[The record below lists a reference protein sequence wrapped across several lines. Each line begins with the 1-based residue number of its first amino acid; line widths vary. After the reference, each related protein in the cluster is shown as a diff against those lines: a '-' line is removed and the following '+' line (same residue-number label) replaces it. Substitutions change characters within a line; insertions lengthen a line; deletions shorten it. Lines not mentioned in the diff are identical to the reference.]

1 MIDLDFLGDVW
12 GVVKSGGKAVY
23 AGATAVAKVG
33 VDIGKKIVTQSVNA
47 GKFMGEVATT
57 GAMGLMTALP
67 GVGAAFADGL
77 VATTGA
83 IFGQDS
89 AITTGVQALM
99 DFTAKVVT
107 TGANTFSNITKGVV
121 ETVSAFSKTA
131 AKKMGFD
138 VKGASAN
145 FFGDNSAF
153 SESFGD
159 KSRFSNLTK
168 SQADIDA
175 LTSAF
180 DSAADADP
188 VVNFE
193 PFKFDDYSKSAS
205 LSANV
210 DRAIAEPA
218 NLDRTLGL
226 GEETLGQAVGLE
238 DAVNPSLLQRGYEG
252 TKNAL
257 VKGAKAGK
265 DEAVKIVTEAPTT
278 IATEY
283 VKAELNKAIFGE
295 EEFEPVNYDAAQGNQ
310 YAGFD
315 GSNIART
322 GTIQSYSQ
330 PIDPSRF
337 TSSWQPNRGNW
348 GYSATQSNM
357 YGQRMSQLYNPQKV

>member
-1 MIDLDFLGDVW
+1 MGIF
-12 GVVKSGGKAVY
+12 SGIAAGFSY
-23 AGATAVAKVG
+23 AGQAASAIGGAVLDVG
-33 VDIGKKIVTQSVNA
+33 RNIVTQAANV
-47 GKFMGEVATT
+47 GQFMGEVAVT
-57 GAMGLMTALP
+57 GAVGLMNALP

-83 IFGQDS
+83 LFGTDS
-89 AITTGVQALM
+89 AVTTGVQALM
-99 DFTAKVVT
+99 DFTGRVVT
-107 TGANTFSNITKGVV
+107 TGANTFTNITRGVV
-121 ETVSAFSKTA
+121 DTVSAFSKTA

-153 SESFGD
+153 SKSFGD

-180 DSAADADP
+180 DSVADADP
-188 VVNFE
+188 VVNFDLQSFE
-193 PFKFDDYSKSAS
+193 FGDNLKSSS
-205 LSANV
+205 LSDNV
-210 DRAIAEPA
+210 DRAIAEPV
-218 NLDRTLGL
+218 NFDRTLGL
-226 GEETLGQAVGLE
+226 GKETLGQAVGLE
-238 DAVNPSLLQRGYEG
+238 DAVKPSLLQRGYEG

-257 VKGAKAGK
+257 VKGVKAGR
-265 DEAVKIVTEAPTT
+265 DEAVKEITAAPEKL
-278 IATEY
+278 ITEY
-283 VKAELNKAIFGE
+283 VSEQVKKGIYGE
-295 EEFEPVNYDAAQGNQ
+295 EEFEPVNYGAQGNQ

-330 PIDPSRF
+330 PVNPARF
-337 TSSWQPNRGNW
+337 ASSWQPSQGNW
-348 GYSATQSNM
+348 GYNAAQSNM

>member
-1 MIDLDFLGDVW
+1 MSWADVW
-12 GVVKSGGKAVY
+12 GIVTAGTDAVVSGAQ
-23 AGATAVAKVG
+23 TVAKIGYDVG
-33 VDIGKKIVTQSVNA
+33 KNIVTQ
-47 GKFMGEVATT
+47 GIKTGQFMGEVAVT
-57 GAMGLMTALP
+57 GAVGLMNALP

-83 IFGQDS
+83 VFGQDS
-89 AITTGVQALM
+89 VITTGVQALM
-99 DFTAKVVT
+99 DFTGRVVT

-138 VKGASAN
+138 VKGASDN

-153 SESFGD
+153 SKSFGD

-180 DSAADADP
+180 DSVADADA

-193 PFKFDDYSKSAS
+193 PFKFDDYSKSPDLA
-205 LSANV
+205 ANV
-210 DRAIAEPA
+210 NRAVAEPV

-226 GEETLGQAVGLE
+226 GTETLGQAVGLE
-238 DAVNPSLLQRGYEG
+238 DAIKPSLLQRGYEG

-265 DEAVKIVTEAPTT
+265 DKAVEIVTEAPEN

-283 VKAELNKAIFGE
+283 VKAELTKAIYGEE
-295 EEFEPVNYDAAQGNQ
+295 EEFEPVNYGAQGNQ

-315 GSNIART
+315 GSNIARAN
-322 GTIQSYSQ
+322 TIQSYSQ
-330 PIDPSRF
+330 PIDPARF
-337 TSSWQPNRGNW
+337 TSSWQPSQGNW
-348 GYSATQSNM
+348 GYNATQSNM
-357 YGQRMSQLYNPQKV
+357 YGQRMAQLYNPQKV

>member
-1 MIDLDFLGDVW
+1 MDLADVW
-12 GVVKSGGKAVY
+12 GIVKSGGKAVY
-23 AGATAVAKVG
+23 AGATAVAEFG
-33 VDIGKKIVTQSVNA
+33 IDIGKKIADQTIKV

-57 GAMGLMTALP
+57 GAMGVMNALP
-67 GVGAAFADGL
+67 GVGAALADGL
-77 VATTGA
+77 VATTSA
-83 IFGQDS
+83 IFGEDS

-107 TGANTFSNITKGVV
+107 TGANTFTNITKGVV

-138 VKGASAN
+138 VKGASDN

-153 SESFGD
+153 SKSFGD
-159 KSRFSNLTK
+159 KSRFANLTK

-180 DSAADADP
+180 DSAADSDS

-205 LSANV
+205 LSDNV
-210 DRAIAEPA
+210 DRAIAEPV

-226 GEETLGQAVGLE
+226 SEETLGQAVGLE
-238 DAVNPSLLQRGYEG
+238 DAVNPSLLQKTYQG

-257 VKGAKAGK
+257 VKGVKAGK
-265 DEAVKIVTEAPTT
+265 NKAIEIVTEAPTT

-295 EEFEPVNYDAAQGNQ
+295 EEFEPVNYSAQGNQ

>member
-1 MIDLDFLGDVW
+1 MNIFSIIGAGLQ
-12 GVVKSGGKAVY
+12 Y
-23 AGATAVAKVG
+23 AGGAASAISSAVLDVG
-33 VDIGKKIVTQSVNA
+33 RNIVTQVANV
-47 GKFMGEVATT
+47 GQFMGEVAVT
-57 GAMGLMTALP
+57 GAVGMMNALP
-67 GVGAAFADGL
+67 GVGAALADGL

-83 IFGQDS
+83 LFGPDS

-99 DFTAKVVT
+99 DFTGRVVT
-107 TGANTFSNITKGVV
+107 TGANTFTNITKGVV
-121 ETVSAFSKTA
+121 DTVSAFSKTA

-153 SESFGD
+153 SKSFGD

-180 DSAADADP
+180 DSVADADS
-188 VVNFE
+188 VVNFDLQSFE
-193 PFKFDDYSKSAS
+193 FGDNLKSPS

-210 DRAIAEPA
+210 DRAIAEPV

-226 GEETLGQAVGLE
+226 GKETLGQAVGLE
-238 DAVNPSLLQRGYEG
+238 DAVNPSLLQRGYKG

-257 VKGAKAGK
+257 GRGVKAGK
-265 DEAVKIVTEAPTT
+265 DKAIEIVTEAPTT

-295 EEFEPVNYDAAQGNQ
+295 EEFTPVDYSAQGNQ

-315 GSNIART
+315 GSNIARA

-330 PIDPSRF
+330 PVNPARF
-337 TSSWQPNRGNW
+337 ASSWQPSQGNW

>member
-1 MIDLDFLGDVW
+1 MIKFDFGAIGAGIRSAANAASSIGSAVLD
-12 GVVKSGGKAVY
+12 
-23 AGATAVAKVG
+23 VG
-33 VDIGKKIVTQSVNA
+33 RNIVTQAASV
-47 GKFMGEVATT
+47 GQFMGEVAVT
-57 GAMGLMTALP
+57 GAVGLMNALP

-83 IFGQDS
+83 IFGPDS
-89 AITTGVQALM
+89 AVTTGVQALM
-99 DFTAKVVT
+99 DFTGRVVT
-107 TGANTFSNITKGVV
+107 TGANTFTNITKGVV

-153 SESFGD
+153 SKSFGD

-180 DSAADADP
+180 DSVADADS
-188 VVNFE
+188 VVNFDLQSFE
-193 PFKFDDYSKSAS
+193 FGDDLKSSS
-205 LSANV
+205 LSDNV
-210 DRAIAEPA
+210 DRISAEPV
-218 NLDRTLGL
+218 NLERTLGL
-226 GEETLGQAVGLE
+226 GKETLGQATGL
-238 DAVNPSLLQRGYEG
+238 DGAVKPSLLQRGYEG

-257 VKGAKAGK
+257 IKGVKSGK
-265 DEAVKIVTEAPTT
+265 DTAVKIVTEAPSTL
-278 IATEY
+278 ATEY
-283 VKAELNKAIFGE
+283 VNTELNKAIFGE
-295 EEFEPVNYDAAQGNQ
+295 EEFEPVDYGAQGNQ

-330 PIDPSRF
+330 PVNPARF
-337 TSSWQPNRGNW
+337 TSSWQPSRGNW
-348 GYSATQSNM
+348 GYNATQSNM
-357 YGQRMSQLYNPQKV
+357 YGQRMAQLYNPQKV

>member
-1 MIDLDFLGDVW
+1 M
-12 GVVKSGGKAVY
+12 
-23 AGATAVAKVG
+23 
-33 VDIGKKIVTQSVNA
+33 
-47 GKFMGEVATT
+47 
-57 GAMGLMTALP
+57 
-67 GVGAAFADGL
+67 
-77 VATTGA
+77 
-83 IFGQDS
+83 
-89 AITTGVQALM
+89 
-99 DFTAKVVT
+99 
-107 TGANTFSNITKGVV
+107 
-121 ETVSAFSKTA
+121 SAFSKTA

-180 DSAADADP
+180 DSVADADP

-193 PFKFDDYSKSAS
+193 PFKFDDYSKSSS
-205 LSANV
+205 LSDNV
-210 DRAIAEPA
+210 DRAIAEPV
-218 NLDRTLGL
+218 NFDRTLGL
-226 GEETLGQAVGLE
+226 GKETLGQAVGL
-238 DAVNPSLLQRGYEG
+238 DKVASPSLLQKGYQG

-265 DEAVKIVTEAPTT
+265 DKAIEIVTEAPTT

-295 EEFEPVNYDAAQGNQ
+295 EEEFEPVNYGAQGNQ

-315 GSNIART
+315 GSNIARSN
-322 GTIQSYSQ
+322 TIQSYSQ

>member
-1 MIDLDFLGDVW
+1 MGWGDVW
-12 GVVKSGGKAVY
+12 DIAVNGFGVVKEGLTALGKA
-23 AGATAVAKVG
+23 TRDIG
-33 VDIGKKIVTQSVNA
+33 VDIVTQARDTTV
-47 GKFMGEVATT
+47 FMGEVMVGGTL
-57 GAMGLMTALP
+57 GLMNALP

-99 DFTAKVVT
+99 DFTGRVVT
-107 TGANTFSNITKGVV
+107 TGANTFTNITKGVV

-131 AKKMGFD
+131 AVKMGFD
-138 VKGASAN
+138 VEGASAN

-153 SESFGD
+153 SKSFGD
-159 KSRFSNLTK
+159 KSRFANLTK

-180 DSAADADP
+180 NSAADADP

-193 PFKFDDYSKSAS
+193 PFKFDDYSKSPDLA
-205 LSANV
+205 ANV
-210 DRAIAEPA
+210 NRAVAEPV

-226 GEETLGQAVGLE
+226 GTETLSQAVGLE
-238 DAVNPSLLQRGYEG
+238 NAIKPSLLQRGYEG

-265 DEAVKIVTEAPTT
+265 NKAIEIVTEAPTT

-283 VKAELNKAIFGE
+283 VKTELNKAIFGE
-295 EEFEPVNYDAAQGNQ
+295 EEFEPVDYSAQGNQ

-315 GSNIART
+315 GSNIARAN
-322 GTIQSYSQ
+322 TIQSYSQ
-330 PIDPSRF
+330 PVNPARF
-337 TSSWQPNRGNW
+337 TSSWQPSQGNW
-348 GYSATQSNM
+348 GYNATQSNM
-357 YGQRMSQLYNPQKV
+357 YGQRMAQLYNPQKV

>member
-1 MIDLDFLGDVW
+1 MDFFKLAKSGF
-12 GVVKSGGKAVY
+12 GVVKDSLTAIGKVSR
-23 AGATAVAKVG
+23 
-33 VDIGKKIVTQSVNA
+33 DIGIDIVTQA
-47 GKFMGEVATT
+47 RDTALFMGEVAVG
-57 GAMGLMTALP
+57 GALGVMNALP
-67 GVGAAFADGL
+67 GVGAALADGL
-77 VATTGA
+77 VATTSA
-83 IFGQDS
+83 IFGEDS
-89 AITTGVQALM
+89 VITTGVQALM

-107 TGANTFSNITKGVV
+107 TGANTFTNITKGVV

-138 VKGASAN
+138 VKGASDN

-153 SESFGD
+153 SKSFGD
-159 KSRFSNLTK
+159 KSRFANLTK

-180 DSAADADP
+180 DSVADADP

-205 LSANV
+205 LSDNV
-210 DRAIAEPA
+210 DRAIAEPV
-218 NLDRTLGL
+218 NLERTLGL

-238 DAVNPSLLQRGYEG
+238 DAVNPSLLQKTYQG

-295 EEFEPVNYDAAQGNQ
+295 EEFEPVNYGAQGNQ

>member
-1 MIDLDFLGDVW
+1 
-12 GVVKSGGKAVY
+12 
-23 AGATAVAKVG
+23 
-33 VDIGKKIVTQSVNA
+33 
-47 GKFMGEVATT
+47 
-57 GAMGLMTALP
+57 
-67 GVGAAFADGL
+67 
-77 VATTGA
+77 
-83 IFGQDS
+83 
-89 AITTGVQALM
+89 
-99 DFTAKVVT
+99 
-107 TGANTFSNITKGVV
+107 
-121 ETVSAFSKTA
+121 
-131 AKKMGFD
+131 MGFD
-138 VKGASAN
+138 VKGASDN

-180 DSAADADP
+180 DSVADADP

-205 LSANV
+205 LSDNV
-210 DRAIAEPA
+210 DRAIAEPV
-218 NLDRTLGL
+218 NFDRTLGL

-295 EEFEPVNYDAAQGNQ
+295 EEFTPVDYGAQGNQ

-330 PIDPSRF
+330 PVNPARF
-337 TSSWQPNRGNW
+337 ASSWQPSQGNW
-348 GYSATQSNM
+348 GYNATQSNM

>member
-1 MIDLDFLGDVW
+1 MGIFSAIGAGMKYVGSAASSIASAVLD
-12 GVVKSGGKAVY
+12 
-23 AGATAVAKVG
+23 VG
-33 VDIGKKIVTQSVNA
+33 RNIVTQAANV
-47 GKFMGEVATT
+47 GQFMGEVAVT
-57 GAMGLMTALP
+57 GAVGLMNALP

-83 IFGQDS
+83 LFGPDS

-99 DFTAKVVT
+99 DFTGRVVT
-107 TGANTFSNITKGVV
+107 TGANTFTNITRGVV
-121 ETVSAFSKTA
+121 DTVSAFSKTA

-153 SESFGD
+153 SKSFGD

-180 DSAADADP
+180 DSAADSDS

-205 LSANV
+205 LSDNV
-210 DRAIAEPA
+210 DRAIAEPV
-218 NLDRTLGL
+218 NFDRTLGL

-257 VKGAKAGK
+257 IKGAKAGK

-295 EEFEPVNYDAAQGNQ
+295 EEFEPVNYDDAQGNQ
-310 YAGFD
+310 YVGFD

>member
-1 MIDLDFLGDVW
+1 MLDFFKLAKSGF
-12 GVVKSGGKAVY
+12 GVVKDSLTAIGKVS
-23 AGATAVAKVG
+23 K
-33 VDIGKKIVTQSVNA
+33 DIGIDIVTQARNTA
-47 GKFMGEVATT
+47 LFMGEVAVG
-57 GAMGLMTALP
+57 GALGVMNALP
-67 GVGAAFADGL
+67 GVGAALADGL
-77 VATTGA
+77 VATTSA
-83 IFGQDS
+83 IFGEDS
-89 AITTGVQALM
+89 VITTGVQALM
-99 DFTAKVVT
+99 DFTGRVVT
-107 TGANTFSNITKGVV
+107 TGANTFTNITKGVV
-121 ETVSAFSKTA
+121 ETVTAFSKTA

-138 VKGASAN
+138 VKGASDN

-153 SESFGD
+153 SKSFGD
-159 KSRFSNLTK
+159 KSRFANLTK

-180 DSAADADP
+180 DSAADSDS

-205 LSANV
+205 LSDNV
-210 DRAIAEPA
+210 DRAIAEPV
-218 NLDRTLGL
+218 NFDRTLGL

-257 VKGAKAGK
+257 IKGAKAGK

-295 EEFEPVNYDAAQGNQ
+295 EEFTPVDYGAQGNQ

-330 PIDPSRF
+330 PVNPARF
-337 TSSWQPNRGNW
+337 ASSWQPSQGNW
-348 GYSATQSNM
+348 GYNATQSNM